1 MKIWRLEFCLL
12 SFKGQP
18 ALVLKVHLSTL
29 SQENDTEKDVRKITQ
44 SQRPLM
50 FCEPK
55 GQELNTFI
63 CNIFWEF
70 FDPPGNPLG
79 VHLYI
84 FGKNVV

>member
-1 MKIWRLEFCLL
+1 MKIWRLELCLL

-29 SQENDTEKDVRKITQ
+29 SQENDTEEDVRKITQ

-63 CNIFWEF
+63 CSIFFEF
-70 FDPPGNPLG
+70 FDTPGTPWG
-79 VHLYI
+79 ASI
-84 FGKNVV
+84 DI